1 MTTAELLPLL
11 EERAQRKA
19 REDFSAFVRY
29 TMPGYTWGWF
39 NEYLCYELYQFYLDY
54 LAGKNPRL
62 MIWAPPRSGSKYS
75 MNPIEQIHALNR
87 VSGTI
92 DLTEHLCRLSDGYF
106 VKNPETIASEM
117 CLLKNTSKVLR
128 KFAMVFDEI
137 TGSIENDGIIDAEE
151 AACIDDCW
159 SECKSM
165 VETFVEE
172 CKALKYNGDNR

>member
-1 MTTAELLPLL
+1 MKDSAEVFKKVINIEPVKFTAH
-11 EERAQRKA
+11 
-19 REDFSAFVRY
+19 DSNIGIS
-29 TMPGYTWGWF
+29 M
-39 NEYLCYELYQFYLDY
+39 LYNWS
-54 LAGKNPRL
+54 AGK
-62 MIWAPPRSGSKYS
+62 SGSKYS